1 MKHPLSGFAACPA
14 GPAPAART
22 PAARTPAALLAAVAV
37 AALLAGC
44 GPSHDASANAAGA
57 ATGSR
62 SQPAGT
68 VAVARGKIEVEGGLL
83 DLSPSVAGTVH
94 QLAVKEGQSVQR
106 GQLLLRLADD
116 QLRAELAVAESEA
129 QLAKARQKA
138 RAARLPQLRQ
148 TLARW
153 QAAARDGAADAQGV
167 DEAAQAL
174 RDAQAEIDVAAA
186 EAQVAQSKLEQL
198 RAQHKRQEL
207 RAPEAGTVVRL
218 ATHVGSQAV
227 AGTPAVVLLPQ
238 RPLQVRA
245 EINESF
251 AAAVREGMQATVTL
265 DADGAAPQQLPSARV
280 LRISPVY
287 GTARLQDDQQRGPV
301 RVIECVLAFDQ
312 APAAAVRVGQ
322 NVRVQFHE

>member
-1 MKHPLSGFAACPA
+1 MKYPLSGLAASTA
-14 GPAPAART
+14 GLA
-22 PAARTPAALLAAVAV
+22 AALAA

-44 GPSHDASANAAGA
+44 GPSHDAPANAGQASAKAQQNGPA
-57 ATGSR
+57 A
-62 SQPAGT
+62 

-83 DLSPSVAGTVH
+83 DLSPAVAGVVQ
-94 QLAVKEGQSVQR
+94 QLSVKEGQSVQR

-116 QLRAELAVAESEA
+116 TGQADLAVAESEA

-138 RAARLPQLRQ
+138 RAARLPQLKQ
-148 TLARW
+148 TLSRW
-153 QAAARDGAADAQGV
+153 QAAAREGAADAQNV

-186 EAQVAQSKLEQL
+186 EAQVAQRKLEQL

-218 ATHVGSQAV
+218 ATHAGSQAV
-227 AGTPAVVLLPQ
+227 PGTPAVVLLPQ

-251 AAAVREGMQATVTL
+251 APAVREGMRATVTL
-265 DADGAAPQQLPSARV
+265 DADGAAQQQLPSARV
-280 LRISPVY
+280 LRISPIY

-301 RVIECVLAFDQ
+301 RVIECVLVFEQ

>member
-1 MKHPLSGFAACPA
+1 MKHPLSGLAASTA
-14 GPAPAART
+14 GLA
-22 PAARTPAALLAAVAV
+22 AALAA

-44 GPSHDASANAAGA
+44 GPSHDAPANAGQASAKAQQNGPA
-57 ATGSR
+57 A
-62 SQPAGT
+62 

-83 DLSPSVAGTVH
+83 DLSPAVAGVVQ
-94 QLAVKEGQSVQR
+94 QLSVKEGQSVQR
-106 GQLLLRLADD
+106 GQLLLRLVDDTGQAD
-116 QLRAELAVAESEA
+116 LAVAESEA

-138 RAARLPQLRQ
+138 RAARLPQLKQ
-148 TLARW
+148 TLSRW
-153 QAAARDGAADAQGV
+153 QAAAREGAADAQNV

-186 EAQVAQSKLEQL
+186 EAQVAQRKLEQL

-218 ATHVGSQAV
+218 ATHAGSQAV
-227 AGTPAVVLLPQ
+227 PGTPAVVVLPQ

-251 AAAVREGMQATVTL
+251 AAAVREGMRATVTL
-265 DADGAAPQQLPSARV
+265 DADGAAQQQLPSARV

-301 RVIECVLAFDQ
+301 RVIECVLVFEQ

>member
-1 MKHPLSGFAACPA
+1 MKYPLSGLAASTA
-14 GPAPAART
+14 GLA
-22 PAARTPAALLAAVAV
+22 AALVA

-44 GPSHDASANAAGA
+44 GPSHDAPANAGQASAKAQQNGPA
-57 ATGSR
+57 A
-62 SQPAGT
+62 

-83 DLSPSVAGTVH
+83 DLSPAVAGVVQ
-94 QLAVKEGQSVQR
+94 QLSVKEGQSVQR

-116 QLRAELAVAESEA
+116 TGQADLAVAESEA

-138 RAARLPQLRQ
+138 RAARLPQLKQ
-148 TLARW
+148 TLSRW
-153 QAAARDGAADAQGV
+153 QAAAREGAADAQNV

-186 EAQVAQSKLEQL
+186 EAQVAQRKLEQL

-218 ATHVGSQAV
+218 ATHAGSQAV
-227 AGTPAVVLLPQ
+227 PGTPAVVLLPQ

-251 AAAVREGMQATVTL
+251 AAAVREGMRATVTL
-265 DADGAAPQQLPSARV
+265 DADGTAQQQLPSARV

-301 RVIECVLAFDQ
+301 RVIECVLVFEQ

>member
-1 MKHPLSGFAACPA
+1 MKYPLSGLAASTA
-14 GPAPAART
+14 GLA
-22 PAARTPAALLAAVAV
+22 AALAA

-44 GPSHDASANAAGA
+44 GPSHDAPANAGQVSAKAQQNGPA
-57 ATGSR
+57 A
-62 SQPAGT
+62 

-83 DLSPSVAGTVH
+83 DLSPAVAGVVQ
-94 QLAVKEGQSVQR
+94 QLSVKEGQSVQR

-116 QLRAELAVAESEA
+116 TGQADLAVAESEA

-138 RAARLPQLRQ
+138 RAARLPQLKQ
-148 TLARW
+148 TLSRW
-153 QAAARDGAADAQGV
+153 QAAAREGAADAQNV

-186 EAQVAQSKLEQL
+186 EAQVAQRKLEQL

-218 ATHVGSQAV
+218 ATHAGSQAV
-227 AGTPAVVLLPQ
+227 PGTPAVVLLPQ

-251 AAAVREGMQATVTL
+251 AAAVREGMRATVTL
-265 DADGAAPQQLPSARV
+265 DADGAAQQQLPSARV

-301 RVIECVLAFDQ
+301 RVIECVLVFEQ

>member
-1 MKHPLSGFAACPA
+1 MKHPLSGLSASTA
-14 GPAPAART
+14 GLA
-22 PAARTPAALLAAVAV
+22 AALAA

-44 GPSHDASANAAGA
+44 GPSHDAPANAGQASAKAQQNG
-57 ATGSR
+57 
-62 SQPAGT
+62 PAS

-83 DLSPSVAGTVH
+83 DLSPAVAGVVQ
-94 QLAVKEGQSVQR
+94 QLSVKEGQSVQR

-116 QLRAELAVAESEA
+116 TGQADLAVAESEA

-138 RAARLPQLRQ
+138 RAARLPQLKQ
-148 TLARW
+148 TLSRW
-153 QAAARDGAADAQGV
+153 QAAAREGAADAQNV

-186 EAQVAQSKLEQL
+186 EAQVAQRKLEQL

-207 RAPEAGTVVRL
+207 RAREAGTVVRL
-218 ATHVGSQAV
+218 ATHAGSQAV
-227 AGTPAVVLLPQ
+227 PGAPAVVLLPQ

-251 AAAVREGMQATVTL
+251 AAAVREGMRATVTL
-265 DADGAAPQQLPSARV
+265 DADGAAQQQLPSARV

-301 RVIECVLAFDQ
+301 RVIECVLVFEQ

>member
-1 MKHPLSGFAACPA
+1 MKYPLSGLAASTA
-14 GPAPAART
+14 GLA
-22 PAARTPAALLAAVAV
+22 AALAA

-44 GPSHDASANAAGA
+44 GPSHDAPANAGQASAKAQQNGPA
-57 ATGSR
+57 A
-62 SQPAGT
+62 

-83 DLSPSVAGTVH
+83 DLSPAVAGVVQ
-94 QLAVKEGQSVQR
+94 QLSVKEGQSVQR

-116 QLRAELAVAESEA
+116 TGQADLAVAESEA

-138 RAARLPQLRQ
+138 RAARLPQLKQ
-148 TLARW
+148 TLSRW
-153 QAAARDGAADAQGV
+153 QAAAREGAADAQNV

-186 EAQVAQSKLEQL
+186 EAQVAQRKLEQL

-218 ATHVGSQAV
+218 ATHAGSQAV
-227 AGTPAVVLLPQ
+227 PGTPAVVLLPQ

-251 AAAVREGMQATVTL
+251 AAAVREGMRATVTL
-265 DADGAAPQQLPSARV
+265 DADGAAQQQLPSARV

-301 RVIECVLAFDQ
+301 RVIECVLVFEQ
-312 APAAAVRVGQ
+312 APAAAAVRVGQ

>member
-1 MKHPLSGFAACPA
+1 MKHPLSGLVASTA
-14 GPAPAART
+14 GLA
-22 PAARTPAALLAAVAV
+22 AALAA

-44 GPSHDASANAAGA
+44 GPSHDAPANGGQAGA
-57 ATGSR
+57 KAQSSG
-62 SQPAGT
+62 PAA
-68 VAVARGKIEVEGGLL
+68 VAVARGKIEVEGGML
-83 DLSPSVAGTVH
+83 DLSPAVAGVVQ
-94 QLAVKEGQSVQR
+94 QLSVKEGQSVQR
-106 GQLLLRLADD
+106 GQLLLRLTDDTGQAD
-116 QLRAELAVAESEA
+116 LAVAESEA

-138 RAARLPQLRQ
+138 RTARLPQLRQ
-148 TLARW
+148 TLSRW
-153 QAAARDGAADAQGV
+153 QAAAREGAADTQNV

-174 RDAQAEIDVAAA
+174 RDAQAEVDVAAA
-186 EAQVAQSKLEQL
+186 EAQVAQRKLEQL
-198 RAQHKRQEL
+198 RAQHKRHEL

-218 ATHVGSQAV
+218 ATHAGSQAV
-227 AGTPAVVLLPQ
+227 PGTPAGVVLPQ

-245 EINESF
+245 EINESY
-251 AAAVREGMQATVTL
+251 AAAVREGMPATVTL

-280 LRISPVY
+280 LRISPAY

>member
-1 MKHPLSGFAACPA
+1 MKHPLSGLVASTA
-14 GPAPAART
+14 GLA
-22 PAARTPAALLAAVAV
+22 AALAA

-44 GPSHDASANAAGA
+44 GPSHEAPANAGQASAKAQQNGPAA
-57 ATGSR
+57 
-62 SQPAGT
+62 

-83 DLSPSVAGTVH
+83 DLSPAVAGVVQ
-94 QLAVKEGQSVQR
+94 QLSVKEGQSVQR
-106 GQLLLRLADD
+106 GQLLMRLADD
-116 QLRAELAVAESEA
+116 TGQADLAVAESEA

-138 RAARLPQLRQ
+138 RAARLPQLKQ

-153 QAAARDGAADAQGV
+153 QAAAREGAADAQNV

-186 EAQVAQSKLEQL
+186 EAQVAQRKLEQL

-218 ATHVGSQAV
+218 ATHAGSQAV
-227 AGTPAVVLLPQ
+227 PGTPAVVLLPQ

-265 DADGAAPQQLPSARV
+265 DADGAAQQQLPSARV

-301 RVIECVLAFDQ
+301 RVIDCVLVFDQ
-312 APAAAVRVGQ
+312 APAASVRVGQ